1 MDPLFLLHHVTQYGS
16 IFSMRYANRVC
27 AVSDGGDTV
36 SSWSRCS
43 QVSSSQS
50 HVFDDL
56 EAIAPRTGSCLSLD
70 HPLSPADCSPPGTGT
85 VQSTH
90 IMSSRL
96 YKIPLMS
103 YLSKVYDYIRNG
115 LYIYVIHILYMCS
128 SNCRHLKKKSF
139 VVWPLA
145 FYFVSKLVN
154 FF

>member
-1 MDPLFLLHHVTQYGS
+1 MYILYVICQP
-16 IFSMRYANRVC
+16 AC
-27 AVSDGGDTV
+27 AVSDGSDTV

-50 HVFDDL
+50 HVFDEL
-56 EAIAPRTGSCLSLD
+56 EAIAPRTSSCLSLD

-103 YLSKVYDYIRNG
+103 YLSRVYTMITSEMCSIFMSN
-115 LYIYVIHILYMCS
+115 ILYMCS

-154 FF
+154 